1 MKGPKCRLCGQEHFS
16 NEPHR
21 LDDEKGNAKK
31 SGKVNS
37 TPATAEPAK
46 SSDSTGG
53 QVAAN
58 RRWREKNPE
67 RYKKY
72 QREYMRKKRSKK

>member
-1 MKGPKCRLCGQEHFS
+1 MKGPKCRLCGKEHFS

-21 LDDEKGNAKK
+21 FDDEKGNVEKGGGGYSAPIAAK
-31 SGKVNS
+31 
-37 TPATAEPAK
+37 PAK
-46 SSDSTGG
+46 SSASAAG

-72 QREYMRKKRSKK
+72 QREYMRERRKK